1 MRERMAEGEGIVKG
15 DSEIEGKKDILSLL
29 VRARKG
35 ETKDGYRLSD
45 DALVDQVLTFL
56 GAGHE
61 TTASGLAWALYL
73 LAKHP
78 DVQDKLRAEL
88 TPVFAANPRPD
99 YREMKDLKMLE
110 CVVCVESSAVASS
123 V

>member
-1 MRERMAEGEGIVKG
+1 MTAQMQ
-15 DSEIEGKKDILSLL
+15 S
-29 VRARKG
+29 
-35 ETKDGYRLSD
+35 
-45 DALVDQVLTFL
+45 LTF
-56 GAGHE
+56 AGHE

-88 TPVFAANPRPD
+88 APVFAANPRPD

-110 CVVCVESSAVASS
+110 CVVYAYPSCSPITILTHCL
-123 V
+123 